1 MKRLLVCLALF
12 VAACSGST
20 PSAPTGSSLGQGQ
33 TPATPTA
40 APTPVPPA
48 VDPSPGATADALVPL
63 FTLSG
68 PTAPNN
74 CYTAG
79 TDLMRWMLNVSDAGP
94 RHLRF
99 VALAHH
105 DGAPGCEAAL
115 QHPRARV
122 EVSGVTD
129 YTPHSSG
136 QTTFTFNPRMYNC
149 GRVQVDVSIFD
160 SAGNEILLIVAM
172 LNYGTTCAPTPNA
185 VVCSPSSGTTP
196 LGIPY
201 TFTATG
207 GTGSYTWSTVPAA
220 GGTPA
225 TGSGSTF
232 TQTYTV
238 NGTYV
243 ATVSSG
249 GQTASCQVTVGG
261 GGTPDVECRPPTQTA
276 QLNQLANLVAVFG
289 NGVYAWSAPG
299 GTPASGSSANF
310 ATAYATPGTKTVSV
324 TSAGV
329 TRTCTVIVPAVE
341 FICAPPTQTVALGEP
356 ATVQLTTTA
365 PGPFTWSA
373 PGGSTTTGTGTTF
386 STSYALEGTK
396 TISVTNGTLTATCQV
411 IVPPPAPLICAPPTQ
426 TVNIN
431 QAATV
436 TASGGTGTYSWS
448 APGGSTAAGSGA
460 TFSTSYGAAGTN
472 SITVTSGAQ
481 TATCQ
486 VIVPPVPVPVCS
498 PPTQTVGVNQP
509 ANMTATAGDGNYSW
523 SAPGGSITTGTG
535 ATFSTSY
542 AAPGS
547 YSVTLSS
554 GGQSS
559 TCQVVVPAPLLCAP
573 PNQTVAIG
581 APANMSATG
590 GTGTYSWSAPGGS
603 TPSGAGSSF
612 STSYAG
618 AGSYTVTVTSGGET
632 ATCNVSVPQA
642 PPLVCT
648 PPNQT
653 VAVGIL
659 ANMGATGGTGSYS
672 WSAPGGSNPT
682 GVGASFSTSYASS
695 GGYVVTVTSGAETAT
710 CSVTVPPPVV
720 NSCAGTSAVVL
731 DLTPPTAGVRFMVPS
746 GQSANMTVI
755 VTERFAPE
763 DREFTYRFPNVPG
776 GTTEVEVP
784 VPCFS
789 KVRVLCDDTDLA
801 NLRGENL
808 CPVP

>member
-1 MKRLLVCLALF
+1 MKRLLVCLALL
-12 VAACSGST
+12 VTACSGST
-20 PSAPTGSSLGQGQ
+20 PTEPTGSPLGQVS
-33 TPATPTA
+33 TPATPAA
-40 APTPVPPA
+40 APTPAPPA
-48 VDPSPGATADALVPL
+48 VEPSPGATADALVPL

-115 QHPRARV
+115 QNPRARV

-172 LNYGTTCAPTPNA
+172 LNYGTTCAPPPNA
-185 VVCSPSSGTTP
+185 LVCTPPSGTTP
-196 LGIPY
+196 LGLPY

-207 GTGSYTWSTVPAA
+207 GTGSYAWSTVPAA

-249 GQTASCQVTVGG
+249 GQTATCQVTAGS

-289 NGVYAWSAPG
+289 NGVYTWSAPG
-299 GTPASGSSANF
+299 GAPASGSSANF

-341 FICAPPTQTVALGEP
+341 FICAPPTQTVGLGQT

-373 PGGSTTTGTGTTF
+373 PGGSETTGTGTTF
-386 STSYALEGTK
+386 STSYAVDGSK

-411 IVPPPAPLICAPPTQ
+411 IVQPPPPLMCAPPSQ

-436 TASGGTGTYSWS
+436 TASGGTGTYTWS
-448 APGGSTAAGSGA
+448 APGGSTTSGNGA
-460 TFSTSYGAAGTN
+460 SFNTSYGAPGTN

-486 VIVPPVPVPVCS
+486 VIVPPVPVPVCT
-498 PPTQTVGVNQP
+498 PPTQTVSLNQS
-509 ANMTATAGDGNYSW
+509 ANMAATAGDGTYSW

-554 GGQSS
+554 GGQTS
-559 TCQVVVPAPLLCAP
+559 TCQVVVTAPPLVCAP

-581 APANMSATG
+581 VSANMTATG
-590 GTGTYSWSAPGGS
+590 GTGTYSWSAPGGA
-603 TPSGAGSSF
+603 TPTGTGSSF
-612 STSYAG
+612 STSY
-618 AGSYTVTVTSGGET
+618 GS
-632 ATCNVSVPQA
+632 A
-642 PPLVCT
+642 
-648 PPNQT
+648 
-653 VAVGIL
+653 
-659 ANMGATGGTGSYS
+659 
-672 WSAPGGSNPT
+672 
-682 GVGASFSTSYASS
+682 
-695 GGYVVTVTSGAETAT
+695 GGYVVTVTSGGVTAA
-710 CSVTVPPPVV
+710 CNVTVPPPTV
-720 NSCAGTSAVVL
+720 NSCAGTSAIVL
-731 DLTPPTAGVRFMVPS
+731 DLVPPTAGVRFVVPS
-746 GQSANMTVI
+746 GQAANMTVA

-763 DREFTYRFPNVPG
+763 DRVFTYSFPNVPA
-776 GTTEVEVP
+776 GTTDVQVP

-789 KVRVLCDDTDLA
+789 KVRVLCDDTELT
-801 NLRGENL
+801 NLTGENM